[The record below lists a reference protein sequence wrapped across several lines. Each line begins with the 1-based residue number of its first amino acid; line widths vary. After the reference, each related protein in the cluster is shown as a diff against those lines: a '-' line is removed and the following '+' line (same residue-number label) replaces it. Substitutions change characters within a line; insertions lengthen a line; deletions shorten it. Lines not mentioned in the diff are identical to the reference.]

1 MSDQIQTSRY
11 TPAPPVQRTNKGN
24 GSDNG
29 SMLNVPNTL
38 CMIRFTGSIVLV
50 ALAFNNATMI
60 FFWTFMF
67 LVFTDWIDGKLANLL
82 HQRTNFGA
90 RLDSV
95 ADATLYAALLFG
107 LFWLMPDFVST
118 YAAWIVAVAI
128 SYAMTS
134 GLGLIRFGRVPSY
147 HTWAAKSSDHLM
159 TIAVICLFTGWA
171 TWPAL
176 FAMAVVVLTNLEA
189 IAISFILRQWR
200 ADVPTIYHAIKLRK
214 QGV

>member
-1 MSDQIQTSRY
+1 MSDQIRTTRFPT
-11 TPAPPVQRTNKGN
+11 TPVAQRPNNGG

-29 SMLNVPNTL
+29 SLFNVPNTL
-38 CMIRFTGSIVLV
+38 CMIRLTGSFVLV
-50 ALAFNNATMI
+50 VLALNNATMI
-60 FFWTFMF
+60 FFWTFLF

-82 HQRTNFGA
+82 HQRTDFGA

-95 ADATLYAALLFG
+95 ADTTLFTALLFG

-118 YAAWIVAVAI
+118 YAVWIVAVAI

-134 GLGLIRFGRVPSY
+134 VLGLIRFGRVPSY

-171 TWPAL
+171 IWPAL
-176 FAMAVVVLTNLEA
+176 FAMAFVVLTNLEA
-189 IAISFILRQWR
+189 MAISFSLRQWR
-200 ADVPTIYHAIKLRK
+200 ADVPTIYHAIKLRE
-214 QGV
+214 QEA